1 MLPFERKASPSCM
14 ACATVAN
21 GRISCL
27 CVAHR
32 RNSTTASARQSAL
45 RFKPALIPGLKL
57 VGPCR
62 EGDAT
67 GRGQPIKPP
76 FDPLEPTIDIAPKI
90 LESADAKR
98 ERGASPPNEGE
109 IKDLISLVN
118 INYLNDLVVAGGVSL
133 CLVGF
138 LSPSGSSDLSV
149 HP

>member
-1 MLPFERKASPSCM
+1 MQ
-14 ACATVAN
+14 N
-21 GRISCL
+21 GRFVTPIHAILSEL
-27 CVAHR
+27 GR
-32 RNSTTASARQSAL
+32 RQSRAHP
-45 RFKPALIPGLKL
+45 RRKLI
-57 VGPCR
+57 GPCH